1 MIEISMANRAADL
14 QRVLDDVEARLEAPP
29 VSAKRMYAVRLV
41 LDELVSNVINYGY
54 DDQAEHQIGLKIE
67 TGEPFAVTITDDGK
81 AFNPLEDA
89 PAPVLEGPVED
100 RPIGGLGL
108 HILKQMGMK
117 MDYQRVQGRNTLRV
131 VFPRE

>member
-1 MIEISMANRAADL
+1 MIELSMANRAADL
-14 QRVLDDVEARLEAPP
+14 QRVLDDVEARLEAQP
-29 VSAKRMYAVRLV
+29 VSAKRMYAVRLA
-41 LDELVSNVINYGY
+41 LDELVSNVISYGY

-67 TGEPFAVTITDDGK
+67 TGEPFAVTITDDAK

-117 MDYQRVQGRNTLRV
+117 MDYQRDQNRNVLRV
-131 VFPRE
+131 VFPPE

>member
-1 MIEISMANRAADL
+1 MIELSMANRPADL
-14 QRVLDDVEARLEAPP
+14 QRVLDEVEGRLEALP
-29 VSAKRMYAVRLV
+29 VSAKRGYAVRLV

-54 DDQAEHQIGLKIE
+54 DDQAEHQIGLTIE
-67 TGEPFAVTITDDGK
+67 TGDPFAVTITDDAR

-117 MDYQRVQGRNTLRV
+117 MDYRRDQNRNVLRV
-131 VFPRE
+131 VFPPE